1 MPVGTFFRSAV
12 VQAFIGAALA
22 LVVLVWAEG
31 GHMNWT
37 MYRGGGVTVVCVV
50 FLGILGYNL
59 GRDYLKQS
67 ASDK

>member
-1 MPVGTFFRSAV
+1 MLVGTFIRSAV

-22 LVVLVWAEG
+22 LAILVWTEG
-31 GHMNWT
+31 GDMGWT
-37 MYRGGGVTVVCVV
+37 MYRGGGAAVVCAV

-67 ASDK
+67 NPNK